1 MTILIGL
8 SAILVVIYIANKTLP
23 CGDKHNGVECCNRKH
38 KDGEHW
44 GIVRKNGIDTQ
55 VFW

>member
-8 SAILVVIYIANKTLP
+8 SALLVVIYIANKTLP